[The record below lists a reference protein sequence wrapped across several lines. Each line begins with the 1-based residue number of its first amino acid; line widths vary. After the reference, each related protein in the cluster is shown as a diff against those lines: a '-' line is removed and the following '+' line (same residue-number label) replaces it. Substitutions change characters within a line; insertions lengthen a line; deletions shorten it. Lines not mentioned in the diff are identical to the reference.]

1 MSQRFPIELRLQSNL
16 TPLPTRQSK
25 PVSNGLI
32 TAAYLLVLGICE
44 VAMTLPNRFLSRA
57 IVMMRMLP
65 LAFLLGDPCCHTA
78 MQYFWWQSNTID
90 TPHTTLSSFSNLT
103 YFESVSSPRTFRS
116 RKKDLLAGRQAGR
129 HNMCISDGVVCK
141 KTRKANTRDF
151 LTLWP
156 GDIMFRKK
164 TLAFVV
170 CTANFPFKAYTISQR

>member
-32 TAAYLLVLGICE
+32 TTAYLLVLGICE

-78 MQYFWWQSNTID
+78 MQNFWWQSNTID

-103 YFESVSSPRTFRS
+103 YFESVSSPRTFQKQEERS
-116 RKKDLLAGRQAGR
+116 AGRQAGR
-129 HNMCISDGVVCK
+129 QTQYVHIRWSSMQKNEKGEHARFPYFMAWRHHVQEKNPCHCSSLYCK
-141 KTRKANTRDF
+141 LSF
-151 LTLWP
+151 
-156 GDIMFRKK
+156 
-164 TLAFVV
+164 
-170 CTANFPFKAYTISQR
+170 